1 VLGHAWGGGLWP
13 ILLHDRHTASEAAQ
27 ETVNGAIAGLPSL
40 ASSQRL
46 PREVVKSLSLEVFK
60 SHGDVAL
67 KDVVSG
73 HGGGGLMVGLD
84 DLRGLFQP

>member
-1 VLGHAWGGGLWP
+1 MVRHWHR
-13 ILLHDRHTASEAAQ
+13 LL
-27 ETVNGAIAGLPSL
+27 
-40 ASSQRL
+40 
-46 PREVVKSLSLEVFK
+46 REVVESLSLEVFK

-84 DLRGLFQP
+84 DLGGLFHP